1 MLKINDVLVL
11 IPAYLPDFKMVDFVK
26 DLKKEGFDKIVI
38 VRDGVFYCNDEVFE
52 EVQKLYGC
60 VVLDHNV
67 NLGKGRALKT
77 GFNYV
82 LNNFK
87 DIAGIVMADADG
99 QHLAVDVVKMAESLI
114 LNKNS
119 YIIGT
124 RDFSLNS
131 VPLRSLIGNRFACF
145 FFSYLI
151 GAKIYD
157 TQTGLRAFSY
167 ENIKKFIKIN
177 GEKYDFETNMLLN
190 LKKLD
195 LPIVKVSI
203 NTVYI
208 DSNKSS
214 HFNPFFDTIKIAKNI
229 VNYYLPILLI
239 LALDSIL
246 SGVISIFNNIPVV
259 YNVLVVSFI
268 TYFLNLKFNSDLYKY
283 QNNRIVYLFLF
294 FWWLFIAFIF
304 ILMILFCKNIII
316 VKVVGNFI
324 FFLVNIW
331 FHDFFLFNYK
341 KNRSEV

>member
-11 IPAYLPDFKMVDFVK
+11 IPAYLPDEKMVNFVK

-38 VRDGVFYCNDEVFE
+38 VRDGVFSCNDEFFE
-52 EVQKLYGC
+52 AAKNFYGVY
-60 VVLDHNV
+60 VVDHNV

-87 DIAGIVMADADG
+87 DIAGVVMADADG

-119 YIIGT
+119 YVMGV

-131 VPLRSLIGNRFACF
+131 VPVRSLIGNRFACF

-151 GAKIYD
+151 GDKVYD

-167 ENIKKFIKIN
+167 ENIKKFIAVS
-177 GEKYDFETNMLLN
+177 GEKYDFETNMLLS
-190 LKKLD
+190 LKTLNID
-195 LPIVKVSI
+195 IVNVKI

-214 HFNPFFDTIKIAKNI
+214 HFNPFMDTIKIAKNI
-229 VNYYLPILLI
+229 VNYYLPILFILI
-239 LALDSIL
+239 LDSFLTGI
-246 SGVISIFNNIPVV
+246 ISIFDEIPLFTNI
-259 YNVLVVSFI
+259 LVVAMVGFL
-268 TYFLNLKFNSDLYKY
+268 LNLKFNKDLYKY
-283 QNNRIVYLFLF
+283 QKNNIIYLWLF
-294 FWWLFIAFIF
+294 FWWIFIAFIF
-304 ILMILFCKNIII
+304 ILMLFFCKNLIIL
-316 VKVVGNFI
+316 KVVGNFL
-324 FFLVNIW
+324 FFLFNIF

-341 KNRSEV
+341 NNKRRN

>member
-11 IPAYLPDFKMVDFVK
+11 IPAYLPDVKMVDFVK
-26 DLKKEGFDKIVI
+26 DLKNKGFDKIVI
-38 VRDGVFYCNDEVFE
+38 VRDGVFSCNNEVFE
-52 EVQKLYGC
+52 TVQSLYGC
-60 VVLDHNV
+60 VVVDHNV

-77 GFNYV
+77 GFNYI

-87 DIAGIVMADADG
+87 DIAGVVMADADG
-99 QHLAVDVVKMAESLI
+99 QHLAVDVVKMAESLL

-151 GAKIYD
+151 GSKIYD

-195 LPIVKVSI
+195 IPIVKVSI

-239 LALDSIL
+239 LILDSFLIAMVEKFTNIPLYVNIL
-246 SGVISIFNNIPVV
+246 S
-259 YNVLVVSFI
+259 VSFI
-268 TYFLNLKFNSDLYKY
+268 SYLINIKANYYLYQY
-283 QNNRIVYLFLF
+283 QNNKIVYLFLF

-304 ILMILFCKNIII
+304 ILMLLFFKNIII
-316 VKVVGNFI
+316 LKVVGNFV
-324 FFLVNIW
+324 FFILNIW

-341 KNRSEV
+341 KNRSVV